1 MLTAGWPV
9 TETAA
14 ACLAYWAP
22 RCRPTLPALYFFFGR
37 EICLVG
43 LPFPV
48 FQIPAV
54 HVSDGVRV
62 SSTER
67 HHPLLLWNEHILAVS
82 EQHLAL
88 RQHCVLK
95 QPKYVSHCSFF
106 CSRQLQQSPVC
117 SRGCIASQL
126 ANKRINNPTIAP
138 QASMEICT
146 GAIIFHVEKNP
157 PNT

>member
-1 MLTAGWPV
+1 MTHDRDCGCLPGLLGPEVPSSTAYVFFLWLGNLLGQV
-9 TETAA
+9 TV
-14 ACLAYWAP
+14 P
-22 RCRPTLPALYFFFGR
+22 SVSDSRRAL
-37 EICLVG
+37 
-43 LPFPV
+43 
-48 FQIPAV
+48 
-54 HVSDGVRV
+54 SDGVRI

-67 HHPLLLWNEHILAVS
+67 HHPLLLWNEHILAVR

-117 SRGCIASQL
+117 SRGCIVSQL

-138 QASMEICT
+138 QTSMEICT
-146 GAIIFHVEKNP
+146 GAIIFPVEKTPSKHLNR
-157 PNT
+157 NGL

>member
-1 MLTAGWPV
+1 MLTAGWPM

-22 RCRPTLPALYFFFGR
+22 RCRPTLSCTVFFLWLGNLLGQVTVPSVSDSRCAL
-37 EICLVG
+37 
-43 LPFPV
+43 
-48 FQIPAV
+48 
-54 HVSDGVRV
+54 SDGVRI
-62 SSTER
+62 SSPER
-67 HHPLLLWNEHILAVS
+67 HHPLLLWNEHILAVR

-138 QASMEICT
+138 QASMERSHYLPCRKKKT
-146 GAIIFHVEKNP
+146 Q
-157 PNT
+157 NT